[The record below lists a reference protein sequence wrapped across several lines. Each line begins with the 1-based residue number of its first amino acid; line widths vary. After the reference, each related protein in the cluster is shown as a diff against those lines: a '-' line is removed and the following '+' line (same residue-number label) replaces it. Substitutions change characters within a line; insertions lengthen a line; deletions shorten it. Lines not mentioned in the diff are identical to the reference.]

1 VHPDFPLPDVD
12 EPLSRPFWTAAAR
25 GELAI
30 PRCNHCSRWVWYPAE
45 QCRWCGSA
53 GLEWT
58 STSGRGTL
66 FTWTV
71 VERVLLPQYVDLVP
85 YVAALVALEEDPMVR
100 IVTRMVGVSPAELV
114 ADMDVEVV
122 FRPIWFG
129 DPAKSVVAP
138 LFMPAGMT
146 GAEGRTSKLEAGQ
159 LA

>member
-1 VHPDFPLPDVD
+1 
-12 EPLSRPFWTAAAR
+12 
-25 GELAI
+25 
-30 PRCNHCSRWVWYPAE
+30 
-45 QCRWCGSA
+45 
-53 GLEWT
+53 
-58 STSGRGTL
+58 
-66 FTWTV
+66 V

-138 LFMPAGMT
+138 LFVPAGMT
-146 GAEGRTSKLEAGQ
+146 GPVGSSSRLETGRVP
-159 LA
+159 